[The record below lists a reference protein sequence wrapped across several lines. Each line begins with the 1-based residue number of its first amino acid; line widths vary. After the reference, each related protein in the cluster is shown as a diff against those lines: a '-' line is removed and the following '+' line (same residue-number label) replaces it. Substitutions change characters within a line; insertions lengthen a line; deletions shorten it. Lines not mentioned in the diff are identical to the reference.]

1 MTTTPSIT
9 PQTMSSTQCELRQG
23 CPMARVHGPFADG
36 YLEYQRS
43 GWQGTLPLPKLEKND
58 PPRGFTGQKFIE
70 VWPTES
76 DLHMWSHES
85 SSNLGLRLPNDIIG
99 IDVDQYIKK
108 GRPKTGHDRL
118 VVLEKTLGELPPTW
132 RSTRRGYSNPSGIR
146 FFRVPADK
154 MWPGVVDIDVEV
166 IQHRHR
172 YAVVWPSVVP
182 DTETGEVMQYQ
193 WFTPEGEVAIRPPS
207 PSELPELP
215 EAWVRHLW
223 QQARVSG
230 SVTVRSGDYPI
241 MPDIP
246 DEVDTSAPWYLKA
259 LARPDASGRGNQT
272 MVSVVGGIAKM
283 FVESGLPY
291 EAAVAT
297 ALGYERSSIDPQ
309 PDETVLDR
317 LQYFWAVEMAK
328 KRERDEAT
336 PFSTLRPQKIAGD
349 PTGAPGDVTTGVVS
363 EAMYDDEDRG
373 YLAERIDGKVGYS
386 TITIEMS
393 KNGPKP
399 VEVIYSDFE
408 IEAVGVSANQAG
420 DGTTWVVNIT
430 KRDGTVLEDV
440 ELPSKTLSSTNTARG
455 WFADRGCILS
465 ASDDKKYGPM
475 GLRLLRNLQWQNPAS
490 FRVTDHL
497 GWDDRS
503 GTFVTYEGAITA
515 NGINQRAEARPSRG
529 LKSRKLVNHHYGFG
543 DEERTKELLREILT
557 FHDSTFT
564 SVHAAWMCAAVLK
577 GHLMRK
583 SSLFPIFLVEAA
595 SESGK
600 TTGYAQLIR
609 QLFGDLSKEEGV
621 GTRASIRNALTAH
634 RGAPVRIDDA
644 DELDSIKEI
653 LRQVPNEGAVD
664 KSGED
669 NQSTVRAKL
678 VAPVWISCEG
688 SGIRGEK
695 AMMDRVVTCDL
706 PNPKGRMSLKDPS
719 RTQWD
724 DIVDFMGDH
733 CQSEFGLTEYSG
745 TLVQMIL
752 RESRLIEEFGRLR
765 KASGRYND
773 KLAVLKVG
781 ARVLASVTGDES
793 HIVRVDEWCDTQ
805 IDTGDENALTMTV
818 IPAAITALGI
828 HETPMREMKP
838 PYYNIPAPVVFLT
851 EKDGSQSMW
860 VHIKNLASWWEKHRN
875 GRIEE
880 RTETATAL
888 QEQSARI
895 GMRGGKAGVRNRD
908 WKQVCITD
916 TLGGKYP
923 NERIYIVRIPDKYRD
938 VILERLGLET
948 SEERVQGTSKLTPG
962 QVIAIGRSA
971 H

>member
-1 MTTTPSIT
+1 MTTTPPIT
-9 PQTMSSTQCELRQG
+9 PQAMSSTQCELRQG
-23 CPMARVHGPFADG
+23 CPMSRVRGPFADG
-36 YLEYQRS
+36 YLEYQRT

-58 PPRGFTGQKFIE
+58 PPRGYTGIKYIE

-76 DLHMWSHES
+76 DLHMWSHQS
-85 SSNLGLRLPNDIIG
+85 SSNLGLRLPNDVIG

-118 VVLEKTLGELPPTW
+118 VKLEQDLGQLPATW
-132 RSTRRGYSNPSGIR
+132 RSTRRGYANPSGIR

-154 MWPGVVDIDVEV
+154 AWPGVVDIDVEV

-193 WFTPEGEVAIRPPS
+193 WITPEGEVAIRPPA

-223 QQARVSG
+223 QQARHSG
-230 SVTVRSGDYPI
+230 SVNVRSGDYPM
-241 MPDIP
+241 MPEIP
-246 DEVDTSAPWYLKA
+246 DEVDTSAPWYIKA
-259 LARPDASGRGNQT
+259 LAKPDASGRGNQT
-272 MVSVVGGIAKM
+272 MVSVVGGIAKT

-291 EAAVAT
+291 EMAVAT

-328 KRERDEAT
+328 KREREEAT
-336 PFSTLRPQKIAGD
+336 PFSTIRAKGGTD
-349 PTGAPGDVTTGVVS
+349 GAPGDVTTGVVS
-363 EAMYDDEDRG
+363 EAMYDDEDKG
-373 YLAERIDGKVGYS
+373 YLADRPDGKVGYS
-386 TITIEMS
+386 TITIEQS
-393 KNGPKP
+393 KNGPRP
-399 VEVIYSDFE
+399 VEVIFSDFE
-408 IEAVGVSANQAG
+408 VEAVGVSANQAG
-420 DGTTWVVNIT
+420 DGTVWVVNIT
-430 KRDGTVLEDV
+430 KRDGTTLEDV
-440 ELPSKTLSSTNTARG
+440 ELPSKVLSSTNSARG

-465 ASDDKKYGPM
+465 ASDDRKYGPM
-475 GLRLLRNLQWQNPAS
+475 GLRLLRNLQWQNPAN

-503 GTFVTYEGAITA
+503 STFVTYEGAITA
-515 NGINQRAEARPSRG
+515 DGVNLRAEARPGRG

-543 DEERTKELLREILT
+543 DEKKMKDLFRQILT
-557 FHDSTFT
+557 FHDETFT
-564 SVHAAWMCAAVLK
+564 SVHASWMCAAVLK
-577 GHLMRK
+577 GQLMRK
-583 SSLFPIFLVEAA
+583 SSMFPIFLVEAA

-609 QLFGDLSKEEGV
+609 QLFGDMSKEEGV

-634 RGAPVRIDDA
+634 RGAPVRIDDP
-644 DELDSIKEI
+644 DDLDSIKEI

-669 NQSTVRAKL
+669 NQSTVRARM

-688 SGIRGEK
+688 SGIQGEK
-695 AMMDRVVTCDL
+695 AMMDRVVTCEL
-706 PNPKGRMSLKDPS
+706 PNPKGRMSLVDPT

-724 DIVDFMGDH
+724 DIVEFMGEH
-733 CQSEFGLTEYSG
+733 CQDEFGLTAYSG
-745 TLVQMIL
+745 TLVQAIL
-752 RESRLIEEFGRLR
+752 NEARLVEEFGQLR

-773 KLAVLKVG
+773 KLAVIKVG
-781 ARVLASVTGDES
+781 ARVLAAITGDES
-793 HIVRVDEWCDTQ
+793 HITRVDEWADGQ

-828 HETPMREMKP
+828 HESPMREMKP
-838 PYYNIPAPVVFLT
+838 PYYNIPVPVVFLT
-851 EKDGSQSMW
+851 ESDGSQSLW
-860 VHIKNLASWWEKHRN
+860 VHVKNLATWWEKHRN
-875 GRIEE
+875 GRIAE
-880 RTETATAL
+880 RTETALAL

-895 GMRGGKAGVRNRD
+895 GMKGGKAGTRNRD

-923 NERIYIVRIPDKYRD
+923 NERIYIVRVPDRYRD

-948 SEERVQGTSKLTPG
+948 NEERVKGTGKLSSA
-962 QVIAIGRSA
+962 QVIAIGRAS